1 MTTFYEAPKA
11 EIISFAS
18 REKLAVIEED
28 LGSDPEVEITSR
40 DF

>member
-1 MTTFYEAPKA
+1 MNKIYEAPDA
-11 EIISFAS
+11 ELISFAS